1 MSITINTAIILISK
15 NIARLKLT
23 KKTKLI
29 LIILLVILG
38 LFPLSILTL
47 YLRGQEIETSFILL
61 NQILYILSYAFLSQ
75 YVFKLFENS
84 IIEKEK
90 EVISEVTQEF
100 FNTLS
105 EERDVKDINVMEVP
119 IRNKKG
125 EVIAKGT
132 IYSDLKINYYTVL
145 NYKEKEEE

>member
-1 MSITINTAIILISK
+1 M
-15 NIARLKLT
+15 
-23 KKTKLI
+23 
-29 LIILLVILG
+29 VILG

-61 NQILYILSYAFLSQ
+61 NQILYILSYTFLSQ
-75 YVFKLFENS
+75 CVFTIFQKS
-84 IIEKEK
+84 ILEKEK
-90 EVISEVTQEF
+90 EVIAEVTQEF

-119 IRNKKG
+119 IRDEKG

-145 NYKEKEEE
+145 NYKEKKEE

>member
-1 MSITINTAIILISK
+1 VSITINTAIILISK

>member
-1 MSITINTAIILISK
+1 M
-15 NIARLKLT
+15 
-23 KKTKLI
+23 
-29 LIILLVILG
+29 VILG

-75 YVFKLFENS
+75 CVFKLFENS